1 MKKLTVFLGGLAL
14 VFAADHPHLNGTWQS
29 GSTTTVAI
37 QQTADD
43 IQITETDHDK
53 QAEVHCNTLGKSCKI
68 KGGEV
73 SFWYSGAMLVMMESV
88 HNASR
93 VTEKRWTPS
102 ADGKTLNLEVVHI
115 APAGGSEKIA
125 YTLRNGS

>member
-1 MKKLTVFLGGLAL
+1 LKQIAVFLGGLAL
-14 VFAADHPHLNGTWQS
+14 AYAADHPHLNGSWQA
-29 GSTTTVAI
+29 GAATVAI

-43 IQITETDHDK
+43 IQVTETDHDK
-53 QAEVHCNTLGKSCKI
+53 QSEVHCNTLGKSCKI

-73 SFWYSGAMLVMMESV
+73 SFWYSGAMLVMLESL
-88 HNASR
+88 HNASH
-93 VTEKRWTPS
+93 VTEKRWTAS

-115 APAGGSEKIA
+115 STASSSEKTA